1 MNLAQAYQGWQQ
13 QAQNRE
19 LYTKTR
25 EAFRKAWFT
34 LPTNKPCSYYTKEVL
49 GTALAATREVESNK
63 AKAASVMVHVLTF
76 ANWAEP
82 KFNPKPDFDYHDLM
96 EYTKGPLAD
105 PDKIK
110 PAEKPSCLD
119 DYDDNDLDIDPVT
132 AAPRKAMEQEAQPSD
147 TEGTGICCDVPA
159 PADVTEVPV
168 PDVSPA
174 PESGTA
180 AEESETKTN
189 EDMEPKKT
197 RGRQPKPVAQI
208 DPNTL
213 QVIKEWPSMSEATKE
228 LNLCHVEVAIS
239 KLRKAGGFYWSLAE
253 DADTFKDRLAEK
265 QRLADE
271 RQKQQAEKMREKK
284 ASQPK
289 TEKKPKKLQ
298 NPMHILKSK
307 EKIERLSRNLD
318 DRPIEP
324 VQSAAVVQQPSSS
337 AIPSDHQRTAAAAA
351 LAVFTDDELLEEL
364 DRRGWQGELRRTQV
378 ISIGR

>member
-13 QAQNRE
+13 QSQNRE

-49 GTALAATREVESNK
+49 GEALAATREVESNK

-82 KFNPKPDFDYHDLM
+82 KFNPKPDFDYNDLM

-147 TEGTGICCDVPA
+147 TVGTGISADVPA
-159 PADVTEVPV
+159 QEDATEVPV

-174 PESGTA
+174 PESGIA
-180 AEESETKTN
+180 ADEPKQETN
-189 EDMEPKKT
+189 MEPKKT
-197 RGRQPKPVAQI
+197 RGRQPKPVAQL
-208 DPNTL
+208 DAKTL
-213 QVIKEWPSMSEATKE
+213 QVIKVWT
-228 LNLCHVEVAIS
+228 
-239 KLRKAGGFYWSLAE
+239 
-253 DADTFKDRLAEK
+253 
-265 QRLADE
+265 
-271 RQKQQAEKMREKK
+271 
-284 ASQPK
+284 
-289 TEKKPKKLQ
+289 
-298 NPMHILKSK
+298 
-307 EKIERLSRNLD
+307 SRN
-318 DRPIEP
+318 E
-324 VQSAAVVQQPSSS
+324 A
-337 AIPSDHQRTAAAAA
+337 
-351 LAVFTDDELLEEL
+351 
-364 DRRGWQGELRRTQV
+364 
-378 ISIGR
+378 

>member
-13 QAQNRE
+13 QTQNRK

-49 GTALAATREVESNK
+49 GDALAATREVESNK

-82 KFNPKPDFDYHDLM
+82 KFNPKPDFNYHDLM

-105 PDKIK
+105 PEKIK
-110 PAEKPSCLD
+110 PSSLD
-119 DYDDNDLDIDPVT
+119 DYDVDTDLDNYPVT
-132 AAPRKAMEQEAQPSD
+132 AMPRKAMEQKDAQPSD
-147 TEGTGICCDVPA
+147 TMGTGISADVPA
-159 PADVTEVPV
+159 QAKRLRVGEPQGSGIVTEVPV

-174 PESGTA
+174 PKSGKA

-197 RGRQPKPVAQI
+197 RGRQPMPVAQL
-208 DPNTL
+208 DANTL
-213 QVIKEWPSMSEATKE
+213 QVIKVWKSRNEAECETGAC
-228 LNLCHVEVAIS
+228 NLDRAIN
-239 KLRKAGGFYWSLAE
+239 RKRLSAGFFWCSPE
-253 DADTFKDRLAEK
+253 DAEGF
-265 QRLADE
+265 
-271 RQKQQAEKMREKK
+271 
-284 ASQPK
+284 QPNPMSKFAPKSKSK
-289 TEKKPKKLQ
+289 TKPKAKKKSKKLS

-307 EKIERLSRNLD
+307 EEIERLSRKLD
-318 DRPIEP
+318 DSPAESVDSTAVAQEP
-324 VQSAAVVQQPSSS
+324 
-337 AIPSDHQRTAAAAA
+337 RTAAAAA

-378 ISIGR
+378 VSIGKEM